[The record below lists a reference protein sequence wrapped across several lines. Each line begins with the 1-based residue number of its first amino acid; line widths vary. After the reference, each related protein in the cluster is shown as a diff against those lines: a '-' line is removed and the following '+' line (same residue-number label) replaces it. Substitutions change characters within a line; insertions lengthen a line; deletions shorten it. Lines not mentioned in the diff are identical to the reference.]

1 MASHRD
7 VVRDAYARTALS
19 AGREGCCVT
28 PLDARVKIGYTRDEL
43 ALAGGANLGVGCG
56 APHQFAELQA
66 GEAVCDL
73 GCGAGVDVVLAALSV
88 GERGVVV
95 GVDMTPEMLRE
106 ARARAAEASERA
118 NADGREC
125 ARAEFRLGELERLPC
140 RDGEFDVVMSNCV
153 INLCEDKR
161 AALAEAFRAL
171 KPGGRLCVADVVSRG
186 NALPEALKTNEALA
200 C

>member
-1 MASHRD
+1 MCIRD
-7 VVRDAYARTALS
+7 S
-19 AGREGCCVT
+19 
-28 PLDARVKIGYTRDEL
+28 
-43 ALAGGANLGVGCG
+43 
-56 APHQFAELQA
+56 
-66 GEAVCDL
+66 
-73 GCGAGVDVVLAALSV
+73 
-88 GERGVVV
+88 
-95 GVDMTPEMLRE
+95 
-106 ARARAAEASERA
+106 
-118 NADGREC
+118 EC

>member
-1 MASHRD
+1 MRL
-7 VVRDAYARTALS
+7 VGTAL
-19 AGREGCCVT
+19 ALPILWCACTT
-28 PLDARVKIGYTRDEL
+28 PLPPEL
-43 ALAGGANLGVGCG
+43 
-56 APHQFAELQA
+56 
-66 GEAVCDL
+66 DL
-73 GCGAGVDVVLAALSV
+73 SYAQ
-88 GERGVVV
+88 
-95 GVDMTPEMLRE
+95 

>member
-1 MASHRD
+1 M
-7 VVRDAYARTALS
+7 RDAYARTALS

-56 APHQFAELQA
+56 APHRFAELA
-66 GEAVCDL
+66 PGERVCDL
-73 GCGAGVDVVLAALSV
+73 GCGAGVDVILAASRV
-88 GERGVVV
+88 GERGAVV

-106 ARARAAEASERA
+106 ARARASEASERA
-118 NADGREC
+118 RESGGEC
-125 ARAEFRLGELERLPC
+125 APTEFRLGELERLPC

>member
-1 MASHRD
+1 MTQHRD
-7 VVRDAYARTALS
+7 VVREAYARTARS
-19 AGREGCCVT
+19 AGRDGCCVT
-28 PLDARVKIGYTRDEL
+28 PHDARVKIGYTREEM
-43 ALAGGANLGVGCG
+43 AFAGDANLGVGCG
-56 APHQFAELQA
+56 APHQFAKLA
-66 GEAVCDL
+66 PGERACDL
-73 GCGAGVDVVLAALSV
+73 GCGAGVDVLLAARCV
-88 GERGVVV
+88 GADGVVV
-95 GVDMTPEMLRE
+95 GVDMTPEMLVE
-106 ARARAAEASERA
+106 ARARAAEA
-118 NADGREC
+118 N
-125 ARAEFRLGELERLPC
+125 ARAGAAGVGARVEFRLGALERLPC